1 MIQGQVFFPLSL
13 ASRLVPRMDLER
25 AEVSEWVA
33 VAVVAVT
40 VAEDLPRNGVHN
52 EVVAQ
57 VEESVAVEQ
66 CVMLWAFRS

>member
-1 MIQGQVFFPLSL
+1 
-13 ASRLVPRMDLER
+13 MDLER
-25 AEVSEWVA
+25 VEVSEWVA

-66 CVMLWAFRS
+66 CAMLWAFRS